1 MSIEPGL
8 PHSGSLAPPSEAA
21 DRGEAA
27 HPARLWS
34 IAMAAA
40 IVSGLLTWMIGE
52 RTVRFFEP
60 PPRPTTVRGHTMNH
74 PSFEN
79 RVAAELKNATLT
91 FGVFGAGLGLAMGL
105 AGGLGRRAP
114 APRWRPRRSGWS
126 SAVRP
131 GAWPRPRCSP
141 SIITS

>member
-1 MSIEPGL
+1 MSIDPGL
-8 PHSGSLAPPSEAA
+8 PHSGSLAPSSKAA
-21 DRGEAA
+21 DGGEGA
-27 HPARLWS
+27 HPARLWA

-60 PPRPTTVRGHTMNH
+60 PPRPTTFRGHTMNR

-105 AGGLGRRAP
+105 AGGLGRRRP
-114 APRWRPRRSGWS
+114 APRSRPRRSG
-126 SAVRP
+126 
-131 GAWPRPRCSP
+131 
-141 SIITS
+141 